1 MVNSFDSFINN
12 IKEKINDL
20 QVPEVYVVN
29 DSLVYNLPYNSST
42 VSVAVANVNTLGEL
56 GRALAIATLIANH
69 NVPPNKIKR
78 EVSSQIGAHS
88 KRVDIVIEL
97 DEEFEGR
104 NCIALLECKTTLKK
118 PNDHQFASYLTSS
131 QSLDRG

>member
-56 GRALAIATLIANH
+56 GRALAIAT
-69 NVPPNKIKR
+69 
-78 EVSSQIGAHS
+78 
-88 KRVDIVIEL
+88 
-97 DEEFEGR
+97 
-104 NCIALLECKTTLKK
+104 
-118 PNDHQFASYLTSS
+118 
-131 QSLDRG
+131 